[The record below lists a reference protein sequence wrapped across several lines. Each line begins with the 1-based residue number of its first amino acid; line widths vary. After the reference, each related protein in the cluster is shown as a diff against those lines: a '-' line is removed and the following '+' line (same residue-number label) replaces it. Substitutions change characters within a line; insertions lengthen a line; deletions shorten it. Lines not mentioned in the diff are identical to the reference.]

1 MKETKAKLLKTDL
14 EFVQKRVKILISS
27 LEMEL
32 NDDTFDEMDIE
43 SLAMDFVSTLT
54 STEKR
59 VKKEYGMTE

>member
-14 EFVQKRVKILISS
+14 EFIQKRVKILISS

-32 NDDTFDEMDIE
+32 NDDTFEEMDIE

-54 STEKR
+54 STAKR
-59 VKKEYGMTE
+59 VKKEHGMTE